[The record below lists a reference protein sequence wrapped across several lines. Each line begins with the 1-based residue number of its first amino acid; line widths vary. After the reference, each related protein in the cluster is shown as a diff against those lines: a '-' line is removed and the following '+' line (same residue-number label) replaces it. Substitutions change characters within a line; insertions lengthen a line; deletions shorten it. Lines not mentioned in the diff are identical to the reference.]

1 MADQEVLSDAAHRSI
16 NEYLIFFFFFFEI
29 TDPNVP
35 FYNNIGRCL
44 YLL

>member
-16 NEYLIFFFFFFEI
+16 NEYLIFFFEI

-35 FYNNIGRCL
+35 FYSNIGRCL

>member
-16 NEYLIFFFFFFEI
+16 NEYLIFFFFEI

>member
-16 NEYLIFFFFFFEI
+16 NEYLIFFFFFEI